1 MDYERRQE
9 AKETAERIAVLES
22 RTDMIAKVVERIEAK
37 LDSHTKEEIHNI
49 NAFRNDLNEILVEF
63 KENIETKFEASVSPL
78 KDDLTKLNYGY
89 KTIILLLSGLGTIA
103 LFFKDV
109 ILKFLGL

>member
-22 RTDMIAKVVERIEAK
+22 RTDGISKVVERIEKK

-63 KENIETKFEASVSPL
+63 KENIEEKFEKSVTPL
-78 KDDLTKLNYGY
+78 KDDLSKLNYGY
-89 KTIILLLSGLGTIA
+89 RTVIWILSAIGAIV